1 VSLSSVPA
9 VQDQKVSLVLQADF
23 LPGNDRLSL
32 YVNPTPGQPEPVT
45 ADVVKADLDL
55 GSINDV
61 VINNYGGYTIDEIRI
76 GSDFAAVTPVPE
88 SRGSLLPALA
98 VLLGLTR
105 RWRPRAC

>member
-1 VSLSSVPA
+1 VGRSGNQSFYGLKGPANDVSHSSVRA
-9 VQDQKVSLVLQADF
+9 VQDQKVFLVMQADF

-32 YVNPTPGQPEPVT
+32 YMSPTPGQPEPVT

-61 VINNYGGYTIDEIRI
+61 VP
-76 GSDFAAVTPVPE
+76 FTPVPE
-88 SRGSLLPALA
+88 SWGWLLPALA